1 MSAIDI
7 RNLFSAPIEY
17 GWNELATN
25 AVKLRGDIWRLN
37 GSKSPARI
45 TANALKLGGKVLT
58 IKLRGAPSTDPAFNM
73 GCWVMPCD
81 ENGKEFEAK
90 PELDLVEFCRFNKP
104 QGKAGWI
111 SYRDSQ
117 YDADGNRNEGDMRGF
132 DPGASDYWGIIA
144 QFFDGIVGVRVY
156 NAAGVCIAGSAFAVP
171 ITYGNLKI
179 GAFAIPN
186 EKGEPEFAFKRTIDR
201 GNTTWDVLSVT
212 LEEL

>member
-58 IKLRGAPSTDPAFNM
+58 IKLRGAPSTDPAFNQ
-73 GCWVMPCD
+73 GVWVMVCD
-81 ENGKEFEAK
+81 EFGKETGA
-90 PELDLVEFCRFNKP
+90 ELDLIEFCRFNKLRGYP
-104 QGKAGWI
+104 AWI

-117 YDADGNRNEGDMRGF
+117 YDADGNRVEGDMRGF
-132 DPGASDYWGIIA
+132 EPGASDEWTVEA
-144 QFFDGIVGVRVY
+144 HFLDGVVYVYIHTRFEGVRM
-156 NAAGVCIAGSAFAVP
+156 ARFEVP